1 MTSQVEYSDLW
12 DQGGADLDLLQTA
25 YSNTDQYTEPG
36 PGDSPAYS
44 HSQSPASIDS
54 CDNMDGMNNPYYAN
68 SMGETPLN
76 NRYTQLALLLVSQS
90 QGQNLSR
97 EEEEKRRVRRER
109 NKVAATKCREKR
121 KAHSVYVRH
130 EYGKVTDTTKQLED
144 QISSLRRERD
154 ELMRILDS
162 HECCIPNQQ
171 QQPLVQQQQHQL
183 QQHHVQQAHEQL
195 MQLHHEQQ
203 NQQLRQL
210 FIKSEPGFQME

>member
-1 MTSQVEYSDLW
+1 
-12 DQGGADLDLLQTA
+12 
-25 YSNTDQYTEPG
+25 
-36 PGDSPAYS
+36 
-44 HSQSPASIDS
+44 
-54 CDNMDGMNNPYYAN
+54 
-68 SMGETPLN
+68 MGETPLN

-109 NKVAATKCREKR
+109 NKLAATKSREKR
-121 KAHSVYVRH
+121 NAHSVYVRH

-162 HECCIPNQQ
+162 HECCIPNQ